1 MDYPLNWAHQQ
12 DRKAEALV
20 NRRKFADAITC
31 HHKALE
37 FLQEAIK
44 MTQVKQALVS
54 LQLQMNNHCRQQRI
68 LKEKWKRCQIEQEKK
83 KQEQAKILQER
94 QNQEVVRSEISSK
107 LEEKTTESVD
117 GKKNTECS
125 QSSSLV
131 ISAENFSV
139 SSTSSSSDCAA
150 SRDEKSVVK
159 DLEGQVSELQMQV
172 LSLSQDLEDSNRENS
187 RLRKALDNL
196 RQFIRFKFG
205 YELENEMFAANL
217 IKSQSETD
225 SESIFHNTDLNLPAE
240 NDKRIAYVQS
250 DKDYKESDQAIKEL
264 DENTDGEEDIPLPPL
279 ETPHFTYESVVGQE
293 ETT

>member
-1 MDYPLNWAHQQ
+1 
-12 DRKAEALV
+12 
-20 NRRKFADAITC
+20 
-31 HHKALE
+31 
-37 FLQEAIK
+37 

-54 LQLQMNNHCRQQRI
+54 LQLQMNNHCRQQRV